1 MGMIDIETMVKWK
14 YTEFSKNS
22 NALEKKRV
30 AIMDINKERL
40 LDSIFMLGKIGIDAS
55 GERTRL
61 AASDAEKEG
70 RDFVVKQMRE
80 AGLDV
85 VVDRIGNIFGIW
97 QTEENRKEAP
107 LMIGSHIDTV
117 INAGQYDGC
126 YGVLTGIEIVRT
138 LKEQKAAL
146 KRPLVVG
153 AFTNEEGVRYQPD
166 MMGSLVYAG
175 DLSLDE
181 ALDSVGTDGTILRD
195 ELTRIGYGGTVDPG
209 FIKPY
214 AFIELHIEQ
223 GPIMDAKG
231 ISIGAVENLQGISWQ
246 RISIEGAAN
255 HAGTTP
261 TDMRIDAGL
270 AASKVNVFMRE
281 RCLASSGKTVCTV
294 GTMALEPNAVN
305 VIPSKA
311 VFTVDVRNPNEEKLK
326 EEEMALAAYLKKLEE
341 TDHVKIHTERLVRF
355 EPVEFDNGIC
365 KITEK
370 MAEKRGLS
378 HCRMTSGAGQDAQMM
393 ARICP
398 TAMIFVPS
406 VKGISHNPKEYTR
419 DEDLV
424 GGANVFLDIVAELLL
439 A

>member
-1 MGMIDIETMVKWK
+1 
-14 YTEFSKNS
+14 
-22 NALEKKRV
+22 
-30 AIMDINKERL
+30 MDINKERL

-378 HCRMTSGAGQDAQMM
+378 HCRMTSGAGQDAQVM

-419 DEDLV
+419 DEELV

>member
-1 MGMIDIETMVKWK
+1 
-14 YTEFSKNS
+14 
-22 NALEKKRV
+22 
-30 AIMDINKERL
+30 MDINKERL

-126 YGVLTGIEIVRT
+126 YDVLTGIEIVRT

>member
-1 MGMIDIETMVKWK
+1 
-14 YTEFSKNS
+14 
-22 NALEKKRV
+22 
-30 AIMDINKERL
+30 
-40 LDSIFMLGKIGIDAS
+40 
-55 GERTRL
+55 
-61 AASDAEKEG
+61 
-70 RDFVVKQMRE
+70 
-80 AGLDV
+80 
-85 VVDRIGNIFGIW
+85 
-97 QTEENRKEAP
+97 
-107 LMIGSHIDTV
+107 MIGSHIDTV

-270 AASKVNVFMRE
+270 AASKSMSLCGN
-281 RCLASSGKTVCTV
+281 A
-294 GTMALEPNAVN
+294 ALLPAVRPSAPWGPWPLNRTRLTSFLPRLFYGGCAEP
-305 VIPSKA
+305 
-311 VFTVDVRNPNEEKLK
+311 E
-326 EEEMALAAYLKKLEE
+326 
-341 TDHVKIHTERLVRF
+341 
-355 EPVEFDNGIC
+355 
-365 KITEK
+365 
-370 MAEKRGLS
+370 
-378 HCRMTSGAGQDAQMM
+378 
-393 ARICP
+393 
-398 TAMIFVPS
+398 
-406 VKGISHNPKEYTR
+406 
-419 DEDLV
+419 
-424 GGANVFLDIVAELLL
+424 
-439 A
+439 

>member
-1 MGMIDIETMVKWK
+1 
-14 YTEFSKNS
+14 
-22 NALEKKRV
+22 
-30 AIMDINKERL
+30 MDINKERL

-117 INAGQYDGC
+117 INDGQYDGC

>member
-1 MGMIDIETMVKWK
+1 
-14 YTEFSKNS
+14 
-22 NALEKKRV
+22 
-30 AIMDINKERL
+30 MDINKERL

-126 YGVLTGIEIVRT
+126 YGVLTGIEIVHT

-294 GTMALEPNAVN
+294 GTMALEPNA
-305 VIPSKA
+305 
-311 VFTVDVRNPNEEKLK
+311 
-326 EEEMALAAYLKKLEE
+326 
-341 TDHVKIHTERLVRF
+341 
-355 EPVEFDNGIC
+355 G
-365 KITEK
+365 
-370 MAEKRGLS
+370 
-378 HCRMTSGAGQDAQMM
+378 
-393 ARICP
+393 
-398 TAMIFVPS
+398 
-406 VKGISHNPKEYTR
+406 
-419 DEDLV
+419 
-424 GGANVFLDIVAELLL
+424 
-439 A
+439 

>member
-1 MGMIDIETMVKWK
+1 
-14 YTEFSKNS
+14 
-22 NALEKKRV
+22 
-30 AIMDINKERL
+30 MDINKERL

-214 AFIELHIEQ
+214 EQ

>member
-1 MGMIDIETMVKWK
+1 
-14 YTEFSKNS
+14 
-22 NALEKKRV
+22 
-30 AIMDINKERL
+30 MDINKERL

-341 TDHVKIHTERLVRF
+341 TDHVKNHTERLVRF

>member
-1 MGMIDIETMVKWK
+1 
-14 YTEFSKNS
+14 
-22 NALEKKRV
+22 
-30 AIMDINKERL
+30 MDINKERL

-370 MAEKRGLS
+370 TAEKRGLS

>member
-1 MGMIDIETMVKWK
+1 
-14 YTEFSKNS
+14 
-22 NALEKKRV
+22 
-30 AIMDINKERL
+30 MDINKERL

-85 VVDRIGNIFGIW
+85 VVDRIGNVFGIW

>member
-1 MGMIDIETMVKWK
+1 
-14 YTEFSKNS
+14 
-22 NALEKKRV
+22 
-30 AIMDINKERL
+30 MDINKERL

-61 AASDAEKEG
+61 AASEAEKEG

>member
-1 MGMIDIETMVKWK
+1 
-14 YTEFSKNS
+14 
-22 NALEKKRV
+22 
-30 AIMDINKERL
+30 MDINKERL

-146 KRPLVVG
+146 KRSLVVG

>member
-1 MGMIDIETMVKWK
+1 
-14 YTEFSKNS
+14 
-22 NALEKKRV
+22 
-30 AIMDINKERL
+30 MDINKERL

-378 HCRMTSGAGQDAQMM
+378 HCWMTSGAGQDAQMM

-424 GGANVFLDIVAELLL
+424 GGANVFLDIVVELLL

>member
-1 MGMIDIETMVKWK
+1 
-14 YTEFSKNS
+14 
-22 NALEKKRV
+22 
-30 AIMDINKERL
+30 MDINKERL

-153 AFTNEEGVRYQPD
+153 AFTNEEGVRYQSD

>member
-1 MGMIDIETMVKWK
+1 
-14 YTEFSKNS
+14 
-22 NALEKKRV
+22 
-30 AIMDINKERL
+30 MDINKERL
-40 LDSIFMLGKIGIDAS
+40 LDSIFMLGKIGINAS

>member
-1 MGMIDIETMVKWK
+1 
-14 YTEFSKNS
+14 
-22 NALEKKRV
+22 
-30 AIMDINKERL
+30 MDINKERL

-424 GGANVFLDIVAELLL
+424 GGANEFLDIVAELLL

>member
-1 MGMIDIETMVKWK
+1 
-14 YTEFSKNS
+14 
-22 NALEKKRV
+22 
-30 AIMDINKERL
+30 MDINKERL

-138 LKEQKAAL
+138 LKERKAAL

>member
-1 MGMIDIETMVKWK
+1 
-14 YTEFSKNS
+14 
-22 NALEKKRV
+22 
-30 AIMDINKERL
+30 MDINKERL

-153 AFTNEEGVRYQPD
+153 AFTNEECVRYQPD

>member
-1 MGMIDIETMVKWK
+1 
-14 YTEFSKNS
+14 
-22 NALEKKRV
+22 
-30 AIMDINKERL
+30 MDINKERL
-40 LDSIFMLGKIGIDAS
+40 LDSIFMLEKIGIDAS

>member
-1 MGMIDIETMVKWK
+1 
-14 YTEFSKNS
+14 
-22 NALEKKRV
+22 
-30 AIMDINKERL
+30 MDINKERL

-419 DEDLV
+419 DDDLV

>member
-1 MGMIDIETMVKWK
+1 
-14 YTEFSKNS
+14 
-22 NALEKKRV
+22 
-30 AIMDINKERL
+30 MDINKERL

-85 VVDRIGNIFGIW
+85 VVDRIGNIIW

>member
-1 MGMIDIETMVKWK
+1 
-14 YTEFSKNS
+14 
-22 NALEKKRV
+22 
-30 AIMDINKERL
+30 MDINKERL
-40 LDSIFMLGKIGIDAS
+40 LDSFFMLGKIGIDAS

-223 GPIMDAKG
+223 GPIMDVKG

>member
-1 MGMIDIETMVKWK
+1 
-14 YTEFSKNS
+14 
-22 NALEKKRV
+22 
-30 AIMDINKERL
+30 MDINKERL

-138 LKEQKAAL
+138 LKEQKAAI

>member
-1 MGMIDIETMVKWK
+1 
-14 YTEFSKNS
+14 
-22 NALEKKRV
+22 
-30 AIMDINKERL
+30 MDINKERL

-378 HCRMTSGAGQDAQMM
+378 HCQMTSGAGQDAQMM

>member
-1 MGMIDIETMVKWK
+1 
-14 YTEFSKNS
+14 
-22 NALEKKRV
+22 
-30 AIMDINKERL
+30 MDINKERL

-117 INAGQYDGC
+117 INAGQYDGS

>member
-1 MGMIDIETMVKWK
+1 
-14 YTEFSKNS
+14 
-22 NALEKKRV
+22 
-30 AIMDINKERL
+30 MDINKERL

-281 RCLASSGKTVCTV
+281 RCLASSGKPVCPV

>member
-1 MGMIDIETMVKWK
+1 
-14 YTEFSKNS
+14 
-22 NALEKKRV
+22 
-30 AIMDINKERL
+30 MDINKERL

-195 ELTRIGYGGTVDPG
+195 ELTRIEYGGTVDPG

>member
-1 MGMIDIETMVKWK
+1 
-14 YTEFSKNS
+14 
-22 NALEKKRV
+22 
-30 AIMDINKERL
+30 MDINKERL

-61 AASDAEKEG
+61 AEKEG

>member
-1 MGMIDIETMVKWK
+1 
-14 YTEFSKNS
+14 
-22 NALEKKRV
+22 
-30 AIMDINKERL
+30 MDINKERL

-311 VFTVDVRNPNEEKLK
+311 VFTVDVGNPNEEKLK

>member
-1 MGMIDIETMVKWK
+1 
-14 YTEFSKNS
+14 
-22 NALEKKRV
+22 
-30 AIMDINKERL
+30 MDINKERL

-255 HAGTTP
+255 HAGTTS